1 MVIFG
6 SLVWH
11 ADSSRDTIHIQA
23 HLDPTWRWPL
33 LHGVHIPP
41 KRRGYLPFFGGPLR
55 HGGDGHYFDP
65 YDVIQSVELVEIE
78 AVLSYFRK
86 WDGPYIE
93 SVSQVQSNLLF
104 VSRHYSSAHGLFAY
118 PSFSSSIVT
127 VQLCYLGM
135 LLSSLSD
142 IVVVSVGMFQ
152 AVFHNIMICRVFRMM
167 KLDSGTSL
175 DTMHTYLTPIAFD
188 LNGPHSQNSSLTS
201 DNTLVSW

>member
-1 MVIFG
+1 MVILC
-6 SLVWH
+6 SMVWH
-11 ADSSRDTIHIQA
+11 FNGVGDTLHIQA
-23 HLDPTWRWPL
+23 HVNPTWRRPL
-33 LHGVHIPP
+33 LHIVYISSQCWD
-41 KRRGYLPFFGGPLR
+41 YSPFSLGPLR
-55 HGGDGHYFDP
+55 HGSYDRYFNS
-65 YDVIQSVELVEIE
+65 YGVIQSVKFVEVE
-78 AVLSYFRK
+78 DVLSYFRK

-175 DTMHTYLTPIAFD
+175 DTMHTYMTPIAFD